1 MQFIVLLS
9 AQRSMLPAVKQKDS
23 HALPWQACVL
33 DRMHS
38 DAATV
43 WRFYNLGVG
52 TNPSVHELL

>member
-1 MQFIVLLS
+1 
-9 AQRSMLPAVKQKDS
+9 MLPAVKQKDS